1 MLTLIAAVRRKPG
14 MTHLA
19 FVHHLHHVHG
29 PLAAAKPLGV
39 RRYVQN
45 HVFDASF
52 GAEGDAAHLAEFGRD
67 AVTELQFDDQDA
79 LAVTMSD
86 PYTREVIGPD
96 GAHFNDMPSAVAL
109 LARPSAN
116 TSPPPSPPE
125 ADGRVKV
132 LHFLSRAQ
140 GVSLDNF
147 TERALG
153 AHEAALSRDEPHTKA
168 VRAHVH
174 HVRVPGAEQALRHFG
189 GQDRHA
195 YEAVTALYYDSADEA
210 LTHFPAYERSLR
222 EPSAGS
228 GRFYDPSRSFVLYC
242 REVTIFEQP

>member
-14 MTHLA
+14 MTHHA
-19 FVHHLHHVHG
+19 FVHYLHHVHG

-52 GAEGDAAHLAEFGRD
+52 GTEGDAAHLTEFGRD
-67 AVTELQFDDQDA
+67 AVTELQFDDRDA
-79 LAVTMSD
+79 LAATMSD

-96 GAHFNDMPSAVAL
+96 GEHFNDMPSALAL
-109 LARPSAN
+109 LARPVAV
-116 TSPPPSPPE
+116 TPPPPSE

-132 LHFLSRAQ
+132 LHFLSRAD
-140 GVSLDNF
+140 GVSLDDF
-147 TERALG
+147 TERSLG
-153 AHEAALSRDEPHTKA
+153 AHEIALSRDEPHTKA
-168 VRAHVH
+168 VRAHVQ
-174 HVRVPGAEQALRHFG
+174 HVQVPGAEQALRHFG
-189 GQDRHA
+189 AQDQHV

-222 EPSAGS
+222 EPSTEG
-228 GRFYDPSRSFVLYC
+228 GHFYDPSRSFVLYC

>member
-14 MTHLA
+14 MTRQA
-19 FVHHLHHVHG
+19 FLHYLHHVHG
-29 PLAAAKPLGV
+29 PLSAAKPLGV

-52 GAEGDAAHLAEFGRD
+52 GAEGDPAHLTVFGRD
-67 AVTELQFDDQDA
+67 AVTELHFDDEDA
-79 LAVTMSD
+79 LAATMSD

-96 GAHFNDMPSAVAL
+96 GAHFNDMPSALAL
-109 LARPSAN
+109 LARPAAA
-116 TSPPPSPPE
+116 TPPPPSE
-125 ADGRVKV
+125 DDGRVKV
-132 LHFLSRAQ
+132 LHFPSRAQ
-140 GVSLDNF
+140 GVSPDDF
-147 TERALG
+147 TARTLA
-153 AHEAALSRDEPHTKA
+153 AHQVALSRDEPHTKA

-189 GQDRHA
+189 GPDQQV
-195 YEAVTALYYDSADEA
+195 YEVVTVLYYDSADEA

-222 EPSAGS
+222 EPSAET
-228 GRFYDPSRSFVLYC
+228 GRFYDPSRSFALYC